1 MDATTKTPTNKRT
14 AFAWARRN
22 LVRQIRSTV
31 AATPTE
37 YHGRYGVRVY
47 CRHERD
53 ARNVARGYLS
63 DDFLDSFPEIELDGN
78 WPRIAAQMVSYAND
92 FFAQYDE
99 GDPEVLMFH
108 TCLKCDNYR

>member
-1 MDATTKTPTNKRT
+1 MNTTDTPTNKRN
-14 AFAWARRN
+14 ALAWARRN
-22 LVRQIRSTV
+22 LVRQIRSSV

-37 YHGRYGVRVY
+37 TRRGRPI

-63 DDFLDSFPEIELDGN
+63 DDFLETFPEIELDGN
-78 WPRIAAQMVSYAND
+78 WPRIAAQMVSFAND
-92 FFAQYDE
+92 FFAQYEE
-99 GDPEVLMFH
+99 GDPEVLTFH